1 MARFLQPAQ
10 HHDLDERAD
19 MERLGRGIKA
29 DIGWDDTRNHG
40 LIKAL
45 IIGAI
50 GQKAAL
56 HHDTH
61 EFRFWV
67 IGHFDI
73 PWLLW
78 RLYRALMGEGKDHD

>member
-1 MARFLQPAQ
+1 MQ
-10 HHDLDERAD
+10 
-19 MERLGRGIKA
+19 RLGRGIKA
-29 DIGWDDTRNHG
+29 DIGGTNAG
-40 LIKAL
+40 NQASSKAL